1 MTRLIAVVAFV
12 AFAFTSATLVS
23 SKTLSSVTFK
33 MRAENKSGEKGTA
46 TLTPQGFGTKV
57 TITLTGEPPG
67 ASQPAHIHTGT
78 CQAVGGVVYPLSN
91 VVGGTSTTFIN
102 KPIGVIKMNGAIVNV
117 HKSAAQITQY
127 VSCGKW

>member
-1 MTRLIAVVAFV
+1 MTRLIAVVALA
-12 AFAFTSATLVS
+12 AFALTSATFVS
-23 SKTLSSVTFK
+23 AKSLTSVTFK

-46 TLTPQGFGTKV
+46 TLTPQGFGTRV

-67 ASQPAHIHTGT
+67 ASQPAHIHTGD
-78 CQAVGGVVYPLSN
+78 CQSVGAVVYPLSN

-102 KPIGVIKMNGAIVNV
+102 KPIGVIKMNGAIINV
-117 HKSAAQITQY
+117 HKSAAALTQY